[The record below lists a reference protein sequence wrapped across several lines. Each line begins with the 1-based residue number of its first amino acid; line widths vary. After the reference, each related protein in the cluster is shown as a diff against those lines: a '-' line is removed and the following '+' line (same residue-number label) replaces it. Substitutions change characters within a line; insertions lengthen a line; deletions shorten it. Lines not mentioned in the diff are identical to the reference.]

1 MKYASI
7 VVDITSE
14 KLDRAF
20 QYRIPSQWEQELEV
34 GMVVTVPFGKGDRE
48 INGYVVELTDTPQ
61 FDVEKLKCIRS
72 IKSDAKTT
80 ESSLIVL
87 AKWMR
92 EHYGSTMIQALKT
105 VFPVKAKVQQ
115 CQRRTLVLQLSAE
128 EAKLQLKELER
139 KNYRA
144 RARLLSALMEH
155 GSLDGVRA
163 AKELGAVSS
172 VVKSMEEAGWIRVE
186 CENVYRDPVRSEKIQ
201 KLPPAKLTGEQRKVL
216 DGIIQEWEGKSRPC
230 LIHGVTGS
238 GKTEVYMELI
248 DRTLKQ
254 GKQAIILIPEI
265 ALTYQTVMRFY
276 GRFGEVMSVLHSR
289 LSQGERYDQFCRAK
303 EGKVQIMVGPRSA
316 LFTPFPKLGLIVIDE
331 EHENTYKSEITPRY
345 HAREAAIWRAWK
357 EQAHVVMGS
366 ATPSLEVY
374 ERCMREEYALFE
386 MNNRYGERPLPGVS
400 IIDLRRELR
409 EGNRSILSRE
419 LQKAMEVRLE
429 KKEQVILFLNRRG
442 YAGFLSCRSCG
453 QVIQCPHCDVSLC
466 AHKGGKLVCHYCGYE
481 TEAVKKCPSCGSPY
495 IGAFRAGTQ
504 QIQEIVQKQ
513 YPNSRVLRMDYDTT
527 KGKEGHGEILEAFS
541 RREAD
546 ILIGTQMIV
555 KGHDFPNVTLVGV
568 LAADLSLHGD
578 DYRCAERTFQLLTQA
593 VGRAGRG
600 EKPGEALIQTYQPEH
615 YSIQAAARQDYR
627 RFYEEEMGYR
637 TLLGYPP
644 AEHMMAVLGSCQEEE
659 RLNQAME
666 YLKRFIQRVYTKKDL
681 RVIGPAPQSVGRV
694 KDQYK
699 KVIYLKHAREDVL
712 IYVRDKLEQY
722 MEINSGFH
730 SMTIQFDIQ

>member
-289 LSQGERYDQFCRAK
+289 LS
-303 EGKVQIMVGPRSA
+303 
-316 LFTPFPKLGLIVIDE
+316 
-331 EHENTYKSEITPRY
+331 RY